1 MSIVYKSQELYEEI
15 IKNYSFVDK
24 KKLKTATENELMAL
38 SYQTQDDIFTR
49 YGIAR
54 KWDEAE
60 KKKRRSEFLQRKFA
74 R

>member
-1 MSIVYKSQELYEEI
+1 MSIIYKSDELYEEI

-24 KKLKTATENELMAL
+24 KKLKTATENELMTL
-38 SYQTQDDIFTR
+38 SYKTQDDIFTR

-54 KWDEAE
+54 KWDEIE

-74 R
+74 K